1 MYPTSDSTINAATR
15 ALQGLWARQQTIS
28 ENIANVDTPGYKAAR
43 FDFEGYMQRA
53 RARDAASVAGHVYR
67 QQGSSVRTDGNNVDM
82 DKEMVLL
89 TQNALRY
96 NAVMSQLGRKIDYL
110 HSVIRD
116 S

>member
-1 MYPTSDSTINAATR
+1 MSPTSDSTINAATR
-15 ALQGLWARQQTIS
+15 ALQGLWARQQTIA

-43 FDFEGYMQRA
+43 FDFEGYMRRA
-53 RARDAASVAGHVYR
+53 IAGGAASGSAHVHR
-67 QQGSSVRTDGNNVDM
+67 QQASSVRTDGNNVDM
-82 DKEMVLL
+82 DREMVLL

-110 HSVIRD
+110 HSIIRD